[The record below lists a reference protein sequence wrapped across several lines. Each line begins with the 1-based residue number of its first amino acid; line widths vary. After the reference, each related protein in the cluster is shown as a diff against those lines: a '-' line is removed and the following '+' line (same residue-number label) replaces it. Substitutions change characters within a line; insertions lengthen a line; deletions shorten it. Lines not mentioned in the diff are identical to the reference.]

1 MLMKNSIIDTTE
13 FNGNSV
19 ILFIG
24 TKISALLFI
33 MARDKDK

>member
-24 TKISALLFI
+24 SKISALLFI
-33 MARDKDK
+33 MGRDKEE